1 MRAALW
7 LGTAF
12 AALSLAGSPAA
23 AQDADP
29 VTFSGVAALTSNYT
43 FRGISQ
49 TQNEAAIQGGINM
62 TGPKIVYA
70 GIWGSSVNFGEAATL
85 VTSAQGAQ
93 AEVDGIVGIRPAV
106 GPFGL
111 DLGVVYYA
119 YPGSAESL
127 NYNFLEVGLGL
138 SKAFTNFT
146 IGPKVAWSP
155 DFFAGSGTGLYFGG
169 SLAVP
174 IPSTTLSLTGSV
186 GHQSIETN
194 SAFGTPD
201 YLDWTAGATL
211 GFKGLTFGAV
221 AVGTD
226 LSEGDCFGGT
236 EFCKAQ
242 VIFSISK

>member
-1 MRAALW
+1 
-7 LGTAF
+7 
-12 AALSLAGSPAA
+12 
-23 AQDADP
+23 
-29 VTFSGVAALTSNYT
+29 
-43 FRGISQ
+43 
-49 TQNEAAIQGGINM
+49 M
-62 TGPKIVYA
+62 TGPKIVDA
-70 GIWGSSVNFGEAATL
+70 GVWGSSVNFGEAASL

-93 AEVDGIVGIRPAV
+93 AEVDLVGGIRPTV

-127 NYNFLEVGLGL
+127 NYDFLEVGLGL

-146 IGPKVAWSP
+146 IGPKVAYSP
-155 DFFAGSGTGLYFGG
+155 DFFAGSGTGLYLGG

-194 SAFGTPD
+194 AAFGTPD

-211 GFKGLTFGAV
+211 GFKGLTFGAT

-226 LSEGDCFGGT
+226 LSEADCFAGT
-236 EFCKAQ
+236 DFCKAR
-242 VIFSISK
+242 VVFSVTRLPRIDGGTR